1 MQQRRA
7 GSPFSER
14 VSVTGPLQRADSL
27 WSLREALNLLKI
39 ALLCH
44 AQSHQDPVKP
54 RHIDGA
60 HGHSL
65 WLRCWPLAHSN
76 NITAVVYPAIPTSQ
90 LRSSSL
96 IVSRRISG
104 LRKLRVCG
112 PNFCVNTNA
121 RRVNRVLLEELPLP
135 RVCCVADTASS
146 SVWRHVGRPSSTQ
159 LRSAYGAWGPC
170 SAPRYWH
177 SEAGLPPSKPS
188 PCQSHTTRS
197 CSRQCQVC
205 TQITEHTRRRRYSR
219 STIPPQECPPQ
230 PRGHTLGLSQ
240 RYSSW

>member
-54 RHIDGA
+54 RHIDRP

-76 NITAVVYPAIPTSQ
+76 NITVVVYPAIPTSQ

-112 PNFCVNTNA
+112 PYFLCKHKRAT
-121 RRVNRVLLEELPLP
+121 RKP
-135 RVCCVADTASS
+135 RPSGGASS
-146 SVWRHVGRPSSTQ
+146 ATRPLRGRHSKQQCLAPYWQAIKHPIEKCIWSVGSLQRTSLLAQRGWVTSFKAVAVPVPYHSKLFATVPS
-159 LRSAYGAWGPC
+159 LHAD
-170 SAPRYWH
+170 H
-177 SEAGLPPSKPS
+177 
-188 PCQSHTTRS
+188 
-197 CSRQCQVC
+197 
-205 TQITEHTRRRRYSR
+205 
-219 STIPPQECPPQ
+219 
-230 PRGHTLGLSQ
+230 
-240 RYSSW
+240 